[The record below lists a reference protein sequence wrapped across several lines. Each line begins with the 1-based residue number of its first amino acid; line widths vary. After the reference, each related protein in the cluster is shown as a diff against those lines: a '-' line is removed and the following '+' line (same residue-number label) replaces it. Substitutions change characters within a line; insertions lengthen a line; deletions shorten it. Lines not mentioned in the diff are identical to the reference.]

1 MVVVVELNVA
11 EVGRTPPNQP
21 CEDVQA
27 ESWWCWWWWL
37 NSMLLK
43 LGGHPQINPV
53 RTARRVVVV
62 VVELNVAEV
71 GWTFRPNQPR
81 EEVQAQSW
89 WCLLNRTRH
98 SPSMSWEHS
107 RHLRDASA
115 RRQHRRPAAPKTGRI
130 LVRDALCRDGG
141 SGKGAMRQIDGT
153 SSCRGSRRPP
163 GLVARLRGRETS
175 CLPCSAL
182 RGRP

>member
-1 MVVVVELNVA
+1 MPTHLYPWRRVVVVELNVA
-11 EVGRTPPNQP
+11 EVRWTSPPNQP
-21 CEDVQA
+21 CEDGQA
-27 ESWWCWWWWL
+27 ESRWWWL

-43 LGGHPQINPV
+43 LGGHP
-53 RTARRVVVV
+53 
-62 VVELNVAEV
+62 
-71 GWTFRPNQPR
+71 PNQPR
-81 EEVQAQSW
+81 EEVQAESW

-98 SPSMSWEHS
+98 SPSKSWEHS